1 MRELAKAGARTIALI
16 LVLPFLLSYRL
27 QALFIGRN
35 RALEYASELLALL
48 PGLSGRYLRGAFLAR
63 VLVRCHPSASVGF
76 GTLFSQTGSILDEN
90 VYVGPRC
97 HLGLVHLERD
107 VLLAAGVHVTS
118 GARLHGI
125 EDPTQPIREQEGR
138 VEQVRIGA
146 GSWIGSGAVVMA
158 DVGRN
163 SVVGAGAVVVKPIPE
178 GVIAAGV
185 PARVIRRREDEV
197 SMQEPEQ

>member
-1 MRELAKAGARTIALI
+1 MRELAKAGVRAVALL
-16 LVLPFLLSYRL
+16 LVLPILLGYRV
-27 QALFIGRN
+27 QALLLGRD

-48 PGLSGRYLRGAFLAR
+48 PGLSGRYLRRAFLAR
-63 VLVRCHPSASVGF
+63 VLNRCHPSASVGF
-76 GTLFSQTGSILDEN
+76 GTLFSQTGAVLDEN

-125 EDPTQPIREQEGR
+125 ADPSQPIREQEGKATL
-138 VEQVRIGA
+138 VRIGA
-146 GSWIGSGAVVMA
+146 GTWVGSGAVVMA

-163 SVVGAGAVVVKPIPE
+163 SVVGAGAVVVKPIPD

-185 PARVIRRREDEV
+185 PARVIRRRDGQV
-197 SMQEPEQ
+197 SESVP